1 MMSIRLRLTVMY
13 SAILALTL
21 LLFGGALY
29 IIQARYTLNALKSDL
44 LRTGEGLG
52 AAVLFRFT
60 HPPREERQVLPL
72 QREDAPPPVTFEVFS
87 PEPAFQQL
95 REREIV
101 RVLSAQ
107 GALVASPFG
116 VQQDALPLSAEGL
129 QALQALRDWWEIG
142 PGEEGRLLIYSRP
155 VVSDGALVGIVQVAR
170 PLAERDRSLAGLG
183 TTLIIAGVITT
194 LAAFGAGWALSG
206 LTLRPIERITQTAQ
220 AIGRESDFTRRV
232 DYQGPN
238 DEVGQ
243 LATTFNSMLERLQEA
258 YQQVNVALKQQRDF
272 VADVSH
278 ELRTPLTT
286 VRGNLALLRRDP
298 PLPAEEQADILAD
311 AVEESERLIRLVNGL
326 LVLARADAGQSLR
339 REAVALPTL
348 AAEACRQARRLAPQ
362 RELTARLPQDVAVL
376 GDRDALKQVLWIL
389 LDNALKYTHGAV
401 DVVVEEAHA
410 GWVEL
415 RVQDSGPGLPPAAL
429 EHIFDRFYRGD
440 QAQGEAGFGLGL
452 SIARALVEAM
462 GGTICMESDVERG
475 STVFVR
481 LQATEAVP
489 E

>member
-1 MMSIRLRLTVMY
+1 MSIRLRLTLMY

-29 IIQARYTLNALKSDL
+29 TIQARSTLEALKSDL
-44 LRTGEGLG
+44 LRTGEGIG
-52 AAVLFRFT
+52 AAVLFRHT
-60 HPPREERQVLPL
+60 HPPREERQTLPL
-72 QREDAPPPVTFEVFS
+72 QRGDAPPPVTFEVFS
-87 PEPAFQQL
+87 GEPAFQQL

-101 RVLSAQ
+101 RVLDAQ

-116 VQQDALPLSAEGL
+116 DQQDALPLSGEGL
-129 QALQALRDWWEIG
+129 QALQAQQDWWEVV
-142 PGEEGRLLIYSRP
+142 PGEDGRLLIYSRP
-155 VVSDGALVGIVQVAR
+155 VVSEGELIGIVQAAR

-183 TTLIIAGVITT
+183 TTLLIAGVITL
-194 LAAFGAGWALSG
+194 LAAFGAGWMLSG
-206 LTLRPIERITQTAQ
+206 LTLRPIDRITQTAG

-243 LATTFNSMLERLQEA
+243 LATTFNAMLERLQEA
-258 YQQVNVALKQQRDF
+258 YQRISQALKQQRDF

-286 VRGNLALLRRDP
+286 VRGNLALLRRNP
-298 PLPAEEQADILAD
+298 PLPADEQADILAD
-311 AVEESERLIRLVNGL
+311 AVDESDRLIRLVNGL

-339 REAVALPTL
+339 CEAVALQPL
-348 AAEACRQARRLAPQ
+348 VEDACRQARRLDPQ
-362 RELTARLPQDVAVL
+362 REITALVEPLAVL

-389 LDNALKYTHGAV
+389 LDNAIKYTHGPLSVAV
-401 DVVVEEAHA
+401 EAL
-410 GWVEL
+410 GGQVEL
-415 RVQDSGPGLPPAAL
+415 RVQDSGPGMPAEAL
-429 EHIFDRFYRGD
+429 EHVFDRFYRGEE
-440 QAQGEAGFGLGL
+440 ASGAAGFGLGL

-462 GGTICMESDVERG
+462 GGKIRMESAPEKG
-475 STVFVR
+475 STVYVR